1 VECQDGTG
9 VVDADGEDGAD
20 TGSLRGLQ
28 GQVFVPGV
36 SESRMLFERD
46 VLVPAWDGAEKNV
59 VRLFSVAQW
68 SQVTM
73 DDELL
78 AGQLNYG
85 KREFN
90 H

>member
-1 VECQDGTG
+1 MGRVLSTLTAKTG
-9 VVDADGEDGAD
+9 QTPDACAASIG
-20 TGSLRGLQ
+20 GSER
-28 GQVFVPGV
+28 P
-36 SESRMLFERD
+36 MLFERD
-46 VLVPAWDGAEKNV
+46 VLVPAWNEAEKNSV
-59 VRLFSVAQW
+59 GLFSVAQW